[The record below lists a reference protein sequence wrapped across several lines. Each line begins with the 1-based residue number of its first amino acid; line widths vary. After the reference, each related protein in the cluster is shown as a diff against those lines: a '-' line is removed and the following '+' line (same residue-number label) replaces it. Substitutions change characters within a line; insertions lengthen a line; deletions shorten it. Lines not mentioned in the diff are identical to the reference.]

1 MKKILIVYATAGI
14 GHKKAALAVKKALD
28 EIGPRDTEV
37 TLIDSLDYTNDFFK
51 WSYLQ
56 AYLTMVNKL
65 PTFWGL
71 LYHITDNFYVNI
83 IVSKIRRISN
93 WMNSVKFIKYLKD
106 TEPDVIISTHFF
118 ASEVIA
124 DLKESGSIKSRLITV
139 VTDYRL
145 HSWWIG
151 KGTDVYVVASEEA
164 KNDLLKWKV
173 DQDRIKVVGIP
184 VEPVFSKKLDRP
196 AIFDKAKLKE
206 GVFTVLVI
214 GGGFG
219 VGPIENIVRSIG
231 GMAGIQIIVICGH
244 NEELVKKIEAL
255 KSEFLP
261 DRQAGTATIKALA
274 FVDNVYEYMEISD
287 ILISKSGGITVSESL
302 AKDLPMIVIA
312 PIIGQET
319 RNADFMVKNKAAF
332 RINDTSELRATIEPL
347 LGDPK
352 SMNSMKKAIDLIKK
366 PMACY
371 DVAKLALDMVNG
383 K

>member
-1 MKKILIVYATAGI
+1 MKKILIIYATAGI
-14 GHKKAALAVKKALD
+14 GHKKAAIAVKKALD
-28 EIGPRDTEV
+28 EIGAKDTEV

-65 PTFWGL
+65 PTFWGIS
-71 LYHITDNFYVNI
+71 YHLTDNFYVNL

-93 WMNSVKFIKYLKD
+93 WMNSKKLIEYLKK

-124 DLKESGSIKSRLITV
+124 DLKESGSIKARLITV

-151 KGTDVYVVASEEA
+151 EGTDVYVVASEEA
-164 KNDLLKWKV
+164 KLDLLKWKV
-173 DQDRIKVVGIP
+173 DPARIKVMGIP
-184 VEPVFSKKLDRP
+184 VEPVFSKKLDRQS
-196 AIFDKAKLKE
+196 IFDKAGLKD

-219 VGPIENIVRSIG
+219 VGPIEAIVKSIG
-231 GMAGIQIIVICGH
+231 GMAGIQIVVVCGH

-255 KSEFLP
+255 KSEFP
-261 DRQAGTATIKALA
+261 TAIKVLG
-274 FVDNVYEYMEISD
+274 FVDNVYEYMEIAN

-332 RINDTSELRATIEPL
+332 RINDTSELKATIEPL
-347 LGDPK
+347 LKDPK
-352 SMNSMKKAIDLIKK
+352 SMDSMKKAIDLIKK

-371 DVAKLALDMVNG
+371 DVAKLAMDMING